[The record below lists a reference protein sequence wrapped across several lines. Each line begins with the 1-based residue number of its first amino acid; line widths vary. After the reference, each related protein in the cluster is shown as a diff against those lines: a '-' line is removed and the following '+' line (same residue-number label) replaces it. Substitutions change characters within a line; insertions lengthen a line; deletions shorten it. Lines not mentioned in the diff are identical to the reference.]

1 MTCSNLHFAK
11 RITDERLHE
20 LLRETEIRRMLRE
33 AGIDQKYGITRQ
45 VRRLR
50 FRLGH
55 MLVSLGR
62 RLECFDA
69 SIERQHPAGQSHS
82 AQL

>member
-1 MTCSNLHFAK
+1 MIWPNLYYAE
-11 RITDERLHE
+11 RIRDERLNE

-33 AGIDQKYGITRQ
+33 AGIYQGYGIIRQ

-55 MLVSLGR
+55 MLISLGQ
-62 RLECFDA
+62 RLERFDA
-69 SIERQHPAGQSHS
+69 SIECHHPACQGQST
-82 AQL
+82 QT